1 LKAGQSVKPAGARPY
16 RNRLAAVVL
25 IALAQ
30 LAGCGGGGGG
40 SSPQPVTNHTVTL
53 AWAPNHE
60 KGVNSAGGGYQVA
73 ISGQPTIN
81 VPYVSG
87 LTAPTS
93 TVTTLSTG
101 TYTVT
106 VRAYAALDAQ
116 GGSAGSLSAPSQS
129 LIVNVP

>member
-1 LKAGQSVKPAGARPY
+1 MKI
-16 RNRLAAVVL
+16 RLGAVVL

-40 SSPQPVTNHTVTL
+40 SSPQPVTNHIVTL

-81 VPYVSG
+81 VPYVSAPA
-87 LTAPTS
+87 APTS
-93 TVTTLSTG
+93 TVTILQTG

-106 VRAYAALDAQ
+106 VTAFAALDKQ
-116 GGSAGSLSAPSQS
+116 GGLTGNVSAPSQS
-129 LIVNVP
+129 LVVNVP